1 MMFFGVKGEKV
12 LLKIEGMTCGHC
24 VMRVEKTLNDLDG
37 VKRARVSLK
46 KNQAEL
52 IYDDTKTTVEFM
64 KNAVI
69 EAGYSI
75 VE

>member
-69 EAGYSI
+69 DSLGM
-75 VE
+75 